1 MKKLIALACIA
12 IIPLFAACE
21 DSPVNPLTDSMTA
34 TLGTISWQALLASSV
49 TTQGVTA
56 VTGTRSISSTSE
68 LMTITLTGITA
79 PGTYSIGGIS
89 TASAS
94 YKRDSI
100 VYVTP
105 VSQLVA
111 AGSLSISQ
119 FSAGRIVGTF
129 NFVAFRNGDRA
140 TNDSV
145 VVQNGSF
152 NVKMN

>member
-1 MKKLIALACIA
+1 MKKRIVLACLA
-12 IIPLFAACE
+12 IIPLFIACE
-21 DSPVNPLTDSMTA
+21 DSPVNPLTDSMIA
-34 TLGTISWQALLASSV
+34 TIGTTSWQALLASSV

-56 VTGTRSISSTSE
+56 VTGTRSVSSTSE
-68 LMTITLTGITA
+68 LMTITLTGIST
-79 PGTYSIGGIS
+79 PGTYSMGGIS

-94 YKRDSI
+94 YKHDSV

-111 AGSLSISQ
+111 AGSLSLSQ
-119 FSAGRIVGTF
+119 FGNGRIVGTF
-129 NFVAFRNGDRA
+129 SFVAFRNGDRA
-140 TNDSV
+140 TNDSI